1 MANNIVRIVES
12 NLAKINNGT
21 QLTEQQKKT
30 FRELDYQ
37 LMFKTLESI
46 VEETMLEYQG
56 TESVEFLRRKYIEK
70 FQHLLELISRWL
82 IRIISGY
89 IGVIYLTL
97 AE

>member
-70 FQHLLELISRWL
+70 FQHLLELISR
-82 IRIISGY
+82 
-89 IGVIYLTL
+89 
-97 AE
+97 

>member
-1 MANNIVRIVES
+1 MANNLTTIRQS
-12 NLAKINNGT
+12 NLAKVNNNT
-21 QLTEQQKKT
+21 QLTESQKKT

-70 FQHLLELISRWL
+70 FQHLLELISK
-82 IRIISGY
+82 
-89 IGVIYLTL
+89 
-97 AE
+97 

>member
-1 MANNIVRIVES
+1 MANKIVRIIES
-12 NLAKINNGT
+12 NLAKVNNGT

-56 TESVEFLRRKYIEK
+56 SESVNFLRKRYLEK
-70 FQHLLELISRWL
+70 FQHLLELISK
-82 IRIISGY
+82 
-89 IGVIYLTL
+89 
-97 AE
+97 

>member
-1 MANNIVRIVES
+1 MANNLTTIIQS
-12 NLAKINNGT
+12 NLAKVSSDN
-21 QLTEQQKKT
+21 QLTESQKKT

-70 FQHLLELISRWL
+70 FQHLLELISK
-82 IRIISGY
+82 
-89 IGVIYLTL
+89 
-97 AE
+97 

>member
-1 MANNIVRIVES
+1 MANNIVRIIES
-12 NLAKINNGT
+12 NLAKVNNGT

-56 TESVEFLRRKYIEK
+56 SESVNFLRRKYIEK
-70 FQHLLELISRWL
+70 FQHLLELM
-82 IRIISGY
+82 
-89 IGVIYLTL
+89 TK
-97 AE
+97 

>member
-1 MANNIVRIVES
+1 MANNLVRIIES
-12 NLAKINNGT
+12 NLAKVNNGT

-56 TESVEFLRRKYIEK
+56 SESVNFLRKRYIEK
-70 FQHLLELISRWL
+70 FQHLLELM
-82 IRIISGY
+82 
-89 IGVIYLTL
+89 VK
-97 AE
+97 

>member
-1 MANNIVRIVES
+1 MANNLVRIIES
-12 NLAKINNGT
+12 NLAKVNNGN

-56 TESVEFLRRKYIEK
+56 SESVNFLRRRYIEK
-70 FQHLLELISRWL
+70 FQHLLELM
-82 IRIISGY
+82 
-89 IGVIYLTL
+89 VK
-97 AE
+97 

>member
-1 MANNIVRIVES
+1 MKQMANNLVRVIET
-12 NLAKINNGT
+12 NLAKVNNGT

-56 TESVEFLRRKYIEK
+56 SESVNFLRQRYIEK
-70 FQHLLELISRWL
+70 FQHLLELM
-82 IRIISGY
+82 
-89 IGVIYLTL
+89 TK
-97 AE
+97 

>member
-12 NLAKINNGT
+12 NLAKVSNGT

-56 TESVEFLRRKYIEK
+56 SESVEFLRRKYIEK
-70 FQHLLELISRWL
+70 FQHLLELISR
-82 IRIISGY
+82 
-89 IGVIYLTL
+89 
-97 AE
+97 

>member
-1 MANNIVRIVES
+1 MANNLITVIES

-21 QLTEQQKKT
+21 QLTESQKKT

-56 TESVEFLRRKYIEK
+56 TECVNILRQKYIEK
-70 FQHLLELISRWL
+70 FRHLLELI
-82 IRIISGY
+82 
-89 IGVIYLTL
+89 TK
-97 AE
+97 

>member
-1 MANNIVRIVES
+1 MPNNLTTIIQS
-12 NLAKINNGT
+12 NLAKVSSDN
-21 QLTEQQKKT
+21 QLTESQKKT

-70 FQHLLELISRWL
+70 FQHLLELISK
-82 IRIISGY
+82 
-89 IGVIYLTL
+89 
-97 AE
+97 

>member
-1 MANNIVRIVES
+1 MPNNLTTIIQS
-12 NLAKINNGT
+12 NLAKVSNDT
-21 QLTEQQKKT
+21 QLTESQKKT

-70 FQHLLELISRWL
+70 FQHLLELMSK
-82 IRIISGY
+82 
-89 IGVIYLTL
+89 
-97 AE
+97 

>member
-1 MANNIVRIVES
+1 MANNIVRIIES
-12 NLAKINNGT
+12 NLAKVNNGT

-56 TESVEFLRRKYIEK
+56 SESVNFLRKRYIEK
-70 FQHLLELISRWL
+70 FQHLLELM
-82 IRIISGY
+82 
-89 IGVIYLTL
+89 TK
-97 AE
+97 

>member
-1 MANNIVRIVES
+1 MPNNLTTIIQS
-12 NLAKINNGT
+12 NLAKVNNNT
-21 QLTEQQKKT
+21 QLTESQKKT

-70 FQHLLELISRWL
+70 FQHLLELISK
-82 IRIISGY
+82 
-89 IGVIYLTL
+89 
-97 AE
+97 

>member
-1 MANNIVRIVES
+1 MPNNLTTIIQS
-12 NLAKINNGT
+12 SLAKVNNNT
-21 QLTEQQKKT
+21 QLTESQKKT

-70 FQHLLELISRWL
+70 FQHLLELMSK
-82 IRIISGY
+82 
-89 IGVIYLTL
+89 
-97 AE
+97 

>member
-1 MANNIVRIVES
+1 MTNNLTTIIQS
-12 NLAKINNGT
+12 NLAKVNNNT
-21 QLTEQQKKT
+21 QLTESQKKT

-70 FQHLLELISRWL
+70 FQHLLELMSK
-82 IRIISGY
+82 
-89 IGVIYLTL
+89 
-97 AE
+97 

>member
-1 MANNIVRIVES
+1 MANNLVRVIET
-12 NLAKINNGT
+12 NLATVNNGT

-56 TESVEFLRRKYIEK
+56 SESVNFLRKRYIEK
-70 FQHLLELISRWL
+70 FQHLLELISK
-82 IRIISGY
+82 
-89 IGVIYLTL
+89 
-97 AE
+97 